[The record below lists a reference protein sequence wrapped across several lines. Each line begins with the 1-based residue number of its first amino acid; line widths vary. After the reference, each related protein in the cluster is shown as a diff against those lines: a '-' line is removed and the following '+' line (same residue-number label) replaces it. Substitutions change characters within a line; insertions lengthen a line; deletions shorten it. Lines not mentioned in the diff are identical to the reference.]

1 MLGGHGGFSS
11 HRPEQT
17 LNFCLLCTCVHQP
30 PGYKSREAGR
40 HLDWVDI
47 CFLVMFQM
55 TKPNAGSC
63 SKKCHEP
70 CQSLVVTLTIVKMY
84 SEDGELHSYNFHSTP
99 YINNYSSKIAS
110 CALVKAN
117 MKMLVFNY
125 IPLTSQYFNLNIC
138 NLSLKTAAQSS
149 CLSKLHNHLPTHT
162 SLEH

>member
-17 LNFCLLCTCVHQP
+17 LNFSLLCTCVHQP

-40 HLDWVDI
+40 HLDWIDI
-47 CFLVMFQM
+47 FFLVMFQM

-110 CALVKAN
+110 CVLVKAN

-138 NLSLKTAAQSS
+138 NLSENCCPELMLVKTSQSFT
-149 CLSKLHNHLPTHT
+149 NTH
-162 SLEH
+162 